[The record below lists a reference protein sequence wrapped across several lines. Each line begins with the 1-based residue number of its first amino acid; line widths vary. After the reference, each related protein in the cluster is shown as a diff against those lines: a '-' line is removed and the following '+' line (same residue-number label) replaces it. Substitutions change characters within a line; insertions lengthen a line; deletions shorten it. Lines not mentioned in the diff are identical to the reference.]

1 MIDVSKYKVDSRGL
15 VSMLTP
21 YFLKGDKVIKFLS
34 ALISPMDD
42 DNTLFVEWARDKIID
57 AVSTSQPIVLKWCLD
72 NKMYKWLKDKNSH
85 FNIILFNYV
94 GSCIIYND
102 KEEAKSS
109 EHALKE
115 YVPEDKT
122 EDVTSIVRDELAFVF
137 EKSESKQKVD
147 IVTIQAPQ
155 HVSTISDDK
164 YIKLIKQIVET
175 YRIYDI
181 KYLIKIKD

>member
-1 MIDVSKYKVDSRGL
+1 M
-15 VSMLTP
+15 
-21 YFLKGDKVIKFLS
+21 
-34 ALISPMDD
+34 
-42 DNTLFVEWARDKIID
+42 
-57 AVSTSQPIVLKWCLD
+57 
-72 NKMYKWLKDKNSH
+72 
-85 FNIILFNYV
+85 
-94 GSCIIYND
+94 
-102 KEEAKSS
+102 
-109 EHALKE
+109 KE

-122 EDVTSIVRDELAFVF
+122 EDVTSIVRDELAFAF

-155 HVSTISDDK
+155 HVSTISDDE